1 MHFFYLD
8 ETGCTGQNLKDTD
21 QPIFVIGGISVS
33 DERWRKTTDA
43 IEAAVSKF
51 FSGNVPKSFELHAHE
66 LVSCSGP
73 FLGRTH
79 GECNAFA
86 HELLDTVKKLRH
98 RIHFVAVDK
107 TKLAEH
113 ADGKEHEIIDCRAP
127 YLLGFNYL
135 VTAIERYVRDKLGK
149 SACAMI
155 ILDNKDLY
163 QEDIDKL
170 TRYRRYEVP
179 AVRRLKRI
187 VEFSYPVDSK
197 HHPLVQ
203 LSDVI
208 IYLTKKFLECE
219 NGYRENYQPAA
230 RNFFASCYEKICNR
244 ALLASLINVTGQ
256 EEVDAH
262 ELLQVCQST
271 HRPRWRKHYQF

>member
-8 ETGCTGQNLKDTD
+8 ETGCTGPNLRDPD

-43 IEAAVSKF
+43 IEAVVSKF
-51 FSGNVPKSFELHAHE
+51 FNGRIPSNFELHAHE
-66 LVSCSGP
+66 LVSRSGR
-73 FLGRTH
+73 FRGRTQD
-79 GECNAFA
+79 ECNAFA
-86 HELLDTVKKLRH
+86 HELLDTVVKLRH

-107 TKLAEH
+107 AKLAEH
-113 ADGKEHEIIDCRAP
+113 AKGKEHKIIDCRAP

-149 SACAMI
+149 SARAMI
-155 ILDNKDLY
+155 ILDKKDLY
-163 QEDIDKL
+163 QLDIDNL

-179 AVRRLKRI
+179 AARRLTRI
-187 VEFSYPVDSK
+187 VEFSYPVDSMR
-197 HHPLVQ
+197 HPLVQ
-203 LSDVI
+203 LSDLI
-208 IYLTKKFLECE
+208 IYLTKKFLECD

-244 ALLASLINVTGQ
+244 ALPASLNVKGL
-256 EEVDAH
+256 EEVGAH
-262 ELLQVCQST
+262 ELLKWCQST
-271 HRPRWRKHYQF
+271 HQRRWRKRYQF

>member
-8 ETGCTGQNLKDTD
+8 EAGCTGPNLKDPD
-21 QPIFVIGGISVS
+21 QPIFVIGGLSVS
-33 DERWRKTTDA
+33 DERWRNTTDA
-43 IEAAVSKF
+43 IDTVISNF
-51 FSGNVPKSFELHAHE
+51 FKQGRPQNFELHAHE

-73 FLGRTH
+73 FQGRTH
-79 GECNAFA
+79 DECNALA
-86 HELLDTVKKLRH
+86 HELLDTVKELRH
-98 RIHFVAVDK
+98 RMHLIAIDK
-107 TKLAEH
+107 AKLAEH
-113 ADGKEHEIIDCRAP
+113 ADGGEHEIIDCRAP

-135 VTAIERYVRDKLGK
+135 VTAIERYIRSLGK
-149 SACAMI
+149 SARAMI

-163 QEDIDKL
+163 QTDIENL

-179 AVRRLKRI
+179 AVRRITRI
-187 VEFSYPVDSK
+187 VEFSYPVDSR

-244 ALLASLINVTGQ
+244 AHPVSLINVKGQ

-262 ELLQVCQST
+262 ELLKACQSS